1 MVFLGIYFIVLFA
14 VVLIL
19 SYSKK
24 IEHLGWLQW
33 ICLLT
38 IPLGYVAGEAG
49 WMVAEIGRQPWAI
62 QDILPVQVAVS
73 SISAESVRLTFSFL
87 ILFTS
92 LLIAEISIM
101 VKQIK
106 KGLKLRKSKSNY
118 SKLNCFVFL
127 LN

>member
-1 MVFLGIYFIVLFA
+1 VSLVFYPFHIMVILGIYFIVLFA

-19 SYSKK
+19 SYRKK
-24 IEHLGWLQW
+24 IEHLSWLQW

-73 SISAESVRLTFSFL
+73 SISAESVRLTFFLFL

-92 LLIAEISIM
+92 LLVAEIGIM

-106 KGLKLRKSKSNY
+106 KGPGAEKIEE
-118 SKLNCFVFL
+118 
-127 LN
+127 